1 MQKIHVF
8 LLLLMV
14 SLVSLTILSVAGFYL
29 LAASPYPSSWMSDMW
44 SHMSSMM
51 GGTPVTTQNPAVLYF
66 GALFVILIV
75 LIIIS
80 IAGLVYFAAF
90 PAIKTATPSVSVA
103 TENPVLQNTITPYA
117 SVIKTLTDEERRIIE
132 VLKVHDG
139 KYLQKYLRKE
149 AGLSRLKTHRI
160 LVRLAE
166 RGIVK
171 LEKFGNTNQVV
182 LAEWLRD

>member
-8 LLLLMV
+8 LLLLLV
-14 SLVSLTILSVAGFYL
+14 SLVSLAILSVAGFYL
-29 LAASPYPSSWMSDMW
+29 LAASPYPSSWMSGMW
-44 SHMSSMM
+44 SHMSGMM
-51 GGTPVTTQNPAVLYF
+51 GGAPVTTQNPAVLYF

-75 LIIIS
+75 IIIIS
-80 IAGLVYFAAF
+80 IVGLVYFAF

-103 TENPVLQNTITPYA
+103 TENPALQGTITPYD
-117 SVIKTLTDEERRIIE
+117 SVIKTLTDEERKVIE
-132 VLKVHDG
+132 VLKAHDG

-182 LAEWLRD
+182 LADWLRD

>member
-8 LLLLMV
+8 LLLLIV

-29 LAASPYPSSWMSDMW
+29 LAASPYPSNWMSDMW
-44 SHMSSMM
+44 GHMSGMM
-51 GGTPVTTQNPAVLYF
+51 SGTPVTTQNPVVLYF

-75 LIIIS
+75 IILIS
-80 IAGLVYFAAF
+80 IIGLVYFAAF
-90 PAIKTATPSVSVA
+90 PAIKTATPAVSVTA
-103 TENPVLQNTITPYA
+103 ENPALQSTITPYA
-117 SVIKTLTDEERRIIE
+117 SVVKTLTDEERKVIE
-132 VLKVHDG
+132 VLKAHDG

-149 AGLSRLKTHRI
+149 TGLSRLKTHRI

-171 LEKFGNTNQVV
+171 LERFGNTNQVV